1 MFALEFRKQEE
12 KRGRD
17 LEFKTKVMLTTS
29 ISGCRLGEDGRNI
42 CGLFYRRRN
51 GINQYGAAGG
61 LSENEFSSEES
72 SVVSGPF
79 LEHYHHGS
87 VFLISDIKNKSHG

>member
-1 MFALEFRKQEE
+1 MLALEFRKQGEE
-12 KRGRD
+12 V
-17 LEFKTKVMLTTS
+17 EFKTKFMLTAP

-61 LSENEFSSEES
+61 ISENEEFSEFSE
-72 SVVSGPF
+72 
-79 LEHYHHGS
+79 
-87 VFLISDIKNKSHG
+87 

>member
-17 LEFKTKVMLTTS
+17 SEFKTKLILTTPT
-29 ISGCRLGEDGRNI
+29 SGCRLGENGRII

-51 GINQYGAAGG
+51 GINQYGAARRD
-61 LSENEFSSEES
+61 SENEEFSSEES
-72 SVVSGPF
+72 PVVSDPF
-79 LEHYHHGS
+79 LEH
-87 VFLISDIKNKSHG
+87 